1 MKKQELFCLG
11 QTDTKGKA
19 IMSKTD
25 NKWAEVTEQNS
36 KDIVDIKHS
45 IDVIKNNHL
54 HHIESDMA
62 KQSKAI
68 EKIDNRIWWVLGILV
83 ASTVIGMIKNGL

>member
-1 MKKQELFCLG
+1 
-11 QTDTKGKA
+11 
-19 IMSKTD
+19 MSKA
-25 NKWAEVTEQNS
+25 NKWAEVTEQNE
-36 KDIVDIKHS
+36 KDIVDIKHD
-45 IDVIKNNHL
+45 IKVIKDNHL
-54 HHIESDMA
+54 SHLEADMA

>member
-1 MKKQELFCLG
+1 
-11 QTDTKGKA
+11 
-19 IMSKTD
+19 MSKTD
-25 NKWAEVTEQNS
+25 HKWAEVPEQNA

-45 IDVIKNNHL
+45 IDTIKDNHL
-54 HHIESDMA
+54 RHLEADMA

-83 ASTVIGMIKNGL
+83 ASTVIAVSYTHLTLPTNREV

>member
-1 MKKQELFCLG
+1 
-11 QTDTKGKA
+11 
-19 IMSKTD
+19 MSKTD
-25 NKWAEVTEQNS
+25 HKWAEVTEQNA

-45 IDVIKNNHL
+45 IDVIKDNHL
-54 HHIESDMA
+54 RHLEADMA

>member
-1 MKKQELFCLG
+1 MSKQE
-11 QTDTKGKA
+11 
-19 IMSKTD
+19 

-36 KDIVDIKHS
+36 KDIVEIKHS

-54 HHIESDMA
+54 SHLETDMA